1 MGQGVVRVQSV
12 TQAGLPHQEQTYEG
26 HVSRQSRGSFEFE
39 QFLGASALSEMPQM
53 SHGSCEDGIQDD
65 AWFATVDG
73 AAKHSILEWLSQHAP
88 WYTPTF
94 VRITKAAKTLNVHN
108 SGPKLGLESTLPQYM
123 PNDTGAS
130 ALRPQQNEF
139 PVWYFFYGTLA
150 NPSILSRVLE
160 RPEEANLPVLYPASV
175 NGGVVRTWAGKYRAL
190 VDSPSGHKPSIVMGY
205 AYLVQSKEEEDHL
218 RIYETDKYDVVRC
231 DIDFGCTHRIEK
243 GLTFRFAG
251 EEDELDK
258 QAKGYRSL
266 SMDVGRHFEDV
277 SDILKAVSANL

>member
-1 MGQGVVRVQSV
+1 
-12 TQAGLPHQEQTYEG
+12 
-26 HVSRQSRGSFEFE
+26 
-39 QFLGASALSEMPQM
+39 
-53 SHGSCEDGIQDD
+53 
-65 AWFATVDG
+65 
-73 AAKHSILEWLSQHAP
+73 
-88 WYTPTF
+88 
-94 VRITKAAKTLNVHN
+94 
-108 SGPKLGLESTLPQYM
+108 M

-190 VDSPSGHKPSIVMGY
+190 VDSPSGHKSSIVMGY

-243 GLTFRFAG
+243 GLTFRSAG